1 MQEKVTWKEFVS
13 SPVYDQMSTSTSK
26 AFTFWFSIFCLY
38 FGIFSEYSVGIWW
51 ILIWIVGVF
60 VSSIV
65 FAFLSNIIKA
75 VSVINSAKKSVNKN
89 VKLPWWFHIIDILFL
104 ILMFLLMKYF
114 LSVCF

>member
-13 SPVYDQMSTSTSK
+13 RPIYDQMATSTSK
-26 AFTFWFSIFCLY
+26 TFIFWFSIFCLY
-38 FGIFSEYSVGIWW
+38 FGIFSEYYVGIWW
-51 ILIWIVGVF
+51 ILIWIIGVF
-60 VSSIV
+60 ISSNV
-65 FAFLSNIIKA
+65 FALLSNTIKV